1 MRDSVFQVWGTAYA
15 NSQEYT
21 KVWLGQGTV
30 WSEGNYEEVLMT
42 LKKFKG
48 NKLIMEEE
56 VGGSEAVGG
65 NCSHADP
72 EDPYNSM
79 PTHPLHFHT
88 SCCPRHCP
96 VHSDGAAVY
105 SAATI
110 SGT

>member
-1 MRDSVFQVWGTAYA
+1 M
-15 NSQEYT
+15 
-21 KVWLGQGTV
+21 WLGQGTV

-72 EDPYNSM
+72 GDPC
-79 PTHPLHFHT
+79 PLTLST
-88 SCCPRHCP
+88 STLP
-96 VHSDGAAVY
+96 VVQGIAQSILMGQLYTLLLPSQGPEENWSSLLYLCLALW
-105 SAATI
+105 
-110 SGT
+110 